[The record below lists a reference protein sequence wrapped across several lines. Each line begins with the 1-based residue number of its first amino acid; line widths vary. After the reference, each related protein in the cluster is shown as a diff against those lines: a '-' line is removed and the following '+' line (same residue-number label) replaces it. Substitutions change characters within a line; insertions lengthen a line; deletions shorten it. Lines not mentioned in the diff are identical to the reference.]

1 MVTGLL
7 SVDRHHH
14 FALSVFDITFQV
26 KNLLPRSQNQFALF
40 NGYGQRGSKPGC
52 LEMGVS
58 VAIMPGL
65 LMPVI
70 SDGVVQETVLE
81 PTYLGD

>member
-14 FALSVFDITFQV
+14 FALSGFDITFQV
-26 KNLLPRSQNQFALF
+26 KNLLPHSQNQVALF
-40 NGYGQRGSKPGC
+40 DSYGQGWSKSGC

-58 VAIMPGL
+58 VAIMAGL

-70 SDGVVQETVLE
+70 STGWNQLVQQFR
-81 PTYLGD
+81 